1 MTSVLSLSK
10 KGCETMPLIFGLTII
25 FIIWF
30 QLEKRKSSKEE
41 TIQKDSFLKRE
52 NESNLSRKQDIS
64 KLDYITLS
72 TTNLPITPGKDEAT
86 NQFINT
92 YLSYIDKKIINLS
105 HYSNTELKEQYG
117 LVNLN
122 ILSEY
127 DENFF
132 SLTKLL
138 DDWGTHLW
146 NINCPN
152 DAIKVLELAL
162 SIKTEITNSYLTLA
176 TVYGKLQHPEKV
188 ASVKA
193 AYSSL
198 SAKPSEKVLAQLDKV
213 VFQSLI
219 ETDCNLDETIV

>member
-1 MTSVLSLSK
+1 
-10 KGCETMPLIFGLTII
+10 MPLIFVLTII
-25 FIIWF
+25 FILWF
-30 QLEKRKSSKEE
+30 QVQKRKSSKEE
-41 TIQKDSFLKRE
+41 IFQKDSFLKRE
-52 NESNLSRKQDIS
+52 KESNLSRKQDIS
-64 KLDYITLS
+64 KLDYIILP
-72 TTNLPITPGKDEAT
+72 TTNLPITPGKEEST
-86 NQFINT
+86 NYFINT

-105 HYSNTELKEQYG
+105 RYSNTELKEQYG

-122 ILSEY
+122 LLSEY

-152 DAIKVLELAL
+152 DAVKVFELAL

-176 TVYGKLQHPEKV
+176 TVYGKLQHPEKI

-193 AYSSL
+193 AFSSL
-198 SAKPSEKVLAQLDKV
+198 SEKPSEKVLAELDKI

-219 ETDCNLDETIV
+219 EADCNQEETIV

>member
-1 MTSVLSLSK
+1 
-10 KGCETMPLIFGLTII
+10 MPLIFVLTII
-25 FIIWF
+25 FILWF
-30 QLEKRKSSKEE
+30 QVQKRKSSKEE
-41 TIQKDSFLKRE
+41 IFQKDSFLKRE
-52 NESNLSRKQDIS
+52 KESNLSRKQDIS
-64 KLDYITLS
+64 KLDYIILP
-72 TTNLPITPGKDEAT
+72 TTNLPITPGKEEST
-86 NQFINT
+86 NYFINT

-122 ILSEY
+122 LLSEY

-152 DAIKVLELAL
+152 DAVKVFELAL

-176 TVYGKLQHPEKV
+176 TVYGKLQHPEKI

-193 AYSSL
+193 AFSSL
-198 SAKPSEKVLAQLDKV
+198 SEKPSEKVLAELDKI

-219 ETDCNLDETIV
+219 EADCNQEETIV